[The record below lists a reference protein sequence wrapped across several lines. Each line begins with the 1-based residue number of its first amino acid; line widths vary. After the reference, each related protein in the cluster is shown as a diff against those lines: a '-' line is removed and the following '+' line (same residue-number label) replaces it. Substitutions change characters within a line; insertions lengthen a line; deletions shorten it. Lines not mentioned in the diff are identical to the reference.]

1 MSTKA
6 KPNDFTGI
14 EREKAIAKAAEE
26 QKLRTANLSMATAA
40 EQVLID
46 TTALDVTTGKTVIID
61 EVESLPE
68 VEVED
73 PSTKLVKIRIRED
86 LETTYGAGNNYS
98 FEAGKFYYVP
108 KGFADHLDEKNQV
121 WH

>member
-6 KPNDFTGI
+6 KPNDFTGM
-14 EREKAIAKAAEE
+14 EREKAIAQAQEE
-26 QKLRTANLSMATAA
+26 HQLRASSLSMATAQ
-40 EQVLID
+40 EQTLME

-61 EVESLPE
+61 DVESLPE

-73 PSTKLVKIRIRED
+73 PSTKLVKIRIRSD
-86 LETTYGAGNNYS
+86 LDTTIGAGKQYI

-108 KGFADHLDEKNQV
+108 KNVADHLEEKQQV

>member
-14 EREKAIAKAAEE
+14 EREKAIAKAQEE
-26 QKLRTANLSMATAA
+26 QQLRKDSLSMATQV
-40 EQVLID
+40 EQNLIE
-46 TTALDVTTGKTVIID
+46 TTAIDVTTGQTVVID
-61 EVESLPE
+61 DVESLPE

-73 PSTKLVKIRIRED
+73 PSTKLVKVRIRSD
-86 LETTYGAGNNYS
+86 LQTTYGAGKIYD

-108 KGFADHLDEKNQV
+108 KAFADHLEEKNQV

>member
-14 EREKAIAKAAEE
+14 EREKAVAKALSD
-26 QKLRTANLSMATAA
+26 QKLRAEELSMATRI
-40 EQVLID
+40 EQDILD
-46 TTALDVTTGKTVIID
+46 TTALDVTTGKTVVIGEI
-61 EVESLPE
+61 ESLPE

-73 PSTKLVKIRIRED
+73 PSTKLVKIRIRTD
-86 LETTYGAGNNYS
+86 LETTYGAGNIYS

-108 KGFADHLDEKNQV
+108 KSFADHLDKKNQV